1 MNFINIFDVNNDQS
15 YPPKV
20 LKNEHFSGLIIIK
33 GGGHFFD
40 HILQGRVEVFLIAE
54 NQEII
59 PPYRLP
65 MNTP

>member
-33 GGGHFFD
+33 GRVQAKRAFFSFLD
-40 HILQGRVEVFLIAE
+40 LKTSFLAYICILGQIKKKC
-54 NQEII
+54 
-59 PPYRLP
+59 
-65 MNTP
+65 

>member
-33 GGGHFFD
+33 IIAP
-40 HILQGRVEVFLIAE
+40 IL
-54 NQEII
+54 EII
-59 PPYRLP
+59 LP
-65 MNTP
+65 KVLNQF

>member
-33 GGGHFFD
+33 EA
-40 HILQGRVEVFLIAE
+40 RVWSL
-54 NQEII
+54 
-59 PPYRLP
+59 Y
-65 MNTP
+65 T